1 MSKKKCYYLKKKI
14 KRDCQGLKKEA
25 ELFISGLGL
34 ENLQSDLICTAL
46 THPSYTFENPHNGL
60 ENNQRLE
67 FLGDAV
73 LDFIIAEYLYL
84 TYPEKPEGELTK
96 MRAAVVNEATLAH
109 QAKNINLGQALF
121 LGKGEQSSG
130 GRERPSIIA
139 DALEAV
145 IGAIYLQYGFEKV
158 RKFILGMLVP
168 KIEELDQGNYGD
180 FKTMLQE
187 KAQKEEYEVSYK
199 ILAETGPDHDKLF
212 KAGVYIQNQLKG
224 KGTGKTKKE
233 AEQQAARTALQKWE
247 GKISDSREELS
258 SFPKVD
264 TDSRV

>member
-1 MSKKKCYYLKKKI
+1 MKKKNHCFYLKKKRSNDIDMQTEVQSFI
-14 KRDCQGLKKEA
+14 KR
-25 ELFISGLGL
+25 LGL
-34 ENLQSDLICTAL
+34 ENPESKLICIAL
-46 THPSYTFENPHNGL
+46 THPSYTFENPDCGL

-73 LDFIIAEYLYL
+73 LDFIVGEYLYL
-84 TYPEKPEGELTK
+84 TYPGKPEGELTK
-96 MRAAVVNEATLAH
+96 MRAAVVNETTLARN
-109 QAKNINLGQALF
+109 ARNIDLGQTLF

-130 GRERPSIIA
+130 GRERASILA

-168 KIEELDQGNYGD
+168 EIMELDDGNYGD

-187 KAQKEEYEVSYK
+187 KAQREEYEVSYR
-199 ILAETGPDHDKLF
+199 ILDETGPDHDKLF
-212 KAGVYIQNQLKG
+212 TAGVYLQGELRG

-233 AEQQAARTALQKWE
+233 AEQFAARLALKKWE
-247 GKISDSREELS
+247 GKDQ
-258 SFPKVD
+258 
-264 TDSRV
+264 